1 MATVRKNL
9 LSKRKAIIY
18 DRYNQYQKS
27 IADNFLAFTD
37 DFLDSLPPGP
47 ELVIY
52 EPFST
57 MLNAPSDVEIQV
69 SDLSSEI
76 PKFIERWPPR
86 TIYDLGTIYASISEG
101 LRQTAS
107 LGLGTCNIDT
117 VTCVFSCPGCAR
129 ELGAIS
135 PGSYLF
141 GWSAVAIHRVC
152 PRLGPGEP
160 MTINERAC
168 TAISSL
174 LAVLGLDQRTTQ
186 AQQLDELEPAL
197 MCVACP
203 AEREPGLFS
212 WREFVSPFPSVISSL
227 AQV

>member
-18 DRYNQYQKS
+18 DSYNQYQKS
-27 IADNFLAFTD
+27 IADDVETLTD

-52 EPFST
+52 EPFAT

-69 SDLSSEI
+69 SDLFSEI
-76 PKFIERWPPR
+76 PRFVERWPPR
-86 TIYDLGTIYASISEG
+86 TMYDLDTMYASISEG

-107 LGLGTCNIDT
+107 LGLGVCNIDA
-117 VTCVFSCPGCAR
+117 VICVFSCPGCAR
-129 ELGAIS
+129 TLGAIS
-135 PGSYLF
+135 PGSHLF

-152 PRLGPGEP
+152 TRLGPGEP

-174 LAVLGLDQRTTQ
+174 LAVLGLDQWRTQ
-186 AQQLDELEPAL
+186 AQELDGLELVLTCA
-197 MCVACP
+197 ACP
-203 AEREPGLFS
+203 TEREPRLFS
-212 WREFVSPFPSVISSL
+212 WREFVSPFPLRRIPPS
-227 AQV
+227 